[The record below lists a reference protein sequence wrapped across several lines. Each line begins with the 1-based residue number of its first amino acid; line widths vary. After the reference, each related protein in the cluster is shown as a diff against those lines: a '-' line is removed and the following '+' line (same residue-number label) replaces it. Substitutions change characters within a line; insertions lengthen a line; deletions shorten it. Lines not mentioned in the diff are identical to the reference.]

1 MPKAST
7 INEVST
13 GTLLPPISEGEAEG
27 QVSIGRQQ
35 WGRDKTAIL
44 KKAIFLP
51 FYIPPSRRSDLSPS
65 LNSTAWVGFKE
76 ERGTC
81 GKVSLLL
88 QGKFKG
94 WERLYCLRVRA

>member
-27 QVSIGRQQ
+27 QVYIGRQQ

-44 KKAIFLP
+44 KKAIFLHLEGAIFLP
-51 FYIPPSRRSDLSPS
+51 AFI
-65 LNSTAWVGFKE
+65 
-76 ERGTC
+76 
-81 GKVSLLL
+81 LLL
-88 QGKFKG
+88 G
-94 WERLYCLRVRA
+94 WVSRKSGVPVEK